1 MPDIFVAKEEKE
13 KKAAPTEKK
22 IVLKKKP
29 IKYRRNRFWT
39 AFVHKPRN
47 WRFET
52 QADEEKIILL
62 LRRHPIVNLP
72 WLLLAI
78 LMFFG
83 PFLLLLLIPLNFI
96 PGNFRFMSL
105 VCWYLLTFA
114 VFFEKF
120 LLWFFNVK
128 ILTDERIIDID
139 FPTLLYR
146 DIKEAKIDKVQDI
159 SVKTGGYLR
168 SLFNF
173 GDVVIQTAGAVPEI
187 CFEAVPNPEQVSHIL
202 NNLMLEEEQEKLDGR
217 AK

>member
-1 MPDIFVAKEEKE
+1 MPDIFVAKEEK
-13 KKAAPTEKK
+13 AAPTEKK
-22 IVLKKKP
+22 IILKKKP
-29 IKYRRNRFWT
+29 VKQGRNRLWS
-39 AFVHKPRN
+39 AFIHRPVN
-47 WRFET
+47 LRFET
-52 QADEEKIILL
+52 QDKEEKIVLI
-62 LRRHPIVNLP
+62 LRRHVITNLP
-72 WLLLAI
+72 WLTLAL
-78 LMFFG
+78 LMFLA
-83 PFLLLLLIPLNFI
+83 PFFITAIIPLNFV
-96 PGNFRFMSL
+96 PGNFRFIGFI
-105 VCWYLLTFA
+105 CWYLLIFA
-114 VFFEKF
+114 FVFEKF

>member
-1 MPDIFVAKEEKE
+1 MPDIFIAKEKKE
-13 KKAAPTEKK
+13 KKATTAAE

-29 IKYRRNRFWT
+29 VKLKKNRFWT
-39 AFVHKPRN
+39 AFVHQPKN

-52 QADEEKIILL
+52 QEDEEKIILL
-62 LRRHPIVNLP
+62 LRRHPMVNLP

-78 LMFFG
+78 LMFWA
-83 PFLLLLLIPLNFI
+83 PFLITLIIPLNFI
-96 PGNFRFMSL
+96 PGNFRFISFI
-105 VCWYLLTFA
+105 CWYLLTFA
-114 VFFEKF
+114 VVFEKF

-159 SVKTGGYLR
+159 CVKTGGYLR

-173 GDVVIQTAGAVPEI
+173 GDVVIQTAGAIPEI